1 VRNLIDERP
10 THDLHGRLAW
20 SRSFVDRADIED
32 RDVLDIGCGFGW
44 FELFALEG
52 GARSITGVEP
62 TERDLETVRR
72 HLTGGGAR
80 FEVASAT
87 DLPFDSESFDTV
99 VCWEVLEHLPRH
111 SEPAAFG
118 EVSRVLRPGGVFYL
132 STPHAAPLP
141 TLTDP
146 AWWLIG
152 HRHYSRR
159 RVAELT
165 QQAGLVVEVL
175 EARGRLWSIVE
186 MLDLYVSKWILRRP
200 AVLQDRLRARAG
212 REWQRAGFTNLFLRC
227 RKPAR
232 QTRPASEP

>member
-1 VRNLIDERP
+1 
-10 THDLHGRLAW
+10 
-20 SRSFVDRADIED
+20 
-32 RDVLDIGCGFGW
+32 
-44 FELFALEG
+44 
-52 GARSITGVEP
+52 
-62 TERDLETVRR
+62 
-72 HLTGGGAR
+72 
-80 FEVASAT
+80 
-87 DLPFDSESFDTV
+87 
-99 VCWEVLEHLPRH
+99 
-111 SEPAAFG
+111 
-118 EVSRVLRPGGVFYL
+118 VLRPGGVFYL